1 MLKLIRFDKNGYAF
15 GERFPWNIESARKG
29 NIVSFGY
36 RDPLD
41 QWTGTEYT
49 YQIGTNGVCSEN
61 FFQEVPW
68 YLNIPTNHRIRY
80 WWGHDCLKKLH
91 LCPQRDL
98 VYGASPFVYSTELY
112 QNKPKSNKFQAIFLP
127 KGDGC
132 EEAKGRFT
140 MWSELVDD
148 QAKVDSFLATIEA
161 LNVDNPIF
169 IAFPTDY
176 VYWESR
182 LPKSMLSRI
191 FCIGFDRFDPLWNTR
206 MIDLINHC
214 SELYFHMIST
224 PSVYAS
230 YMGKKVKF
238 YSTELLNLDDKDIRL
253 KDKPVYTLDRDRT
266 PKIFNEFMEY
276 ITDTF
281 ENKTSD
287 LGYWIT
293 QFLSLDL
300 VKDYDELGSDLL
312 TLEQRNASIR
322 MRLPSGGMYGDY
334 GRVQRK
340 LHNNYD
346 TLLSNNKAFK
356 TDPSELAEYYFNK
369 L

>member
-1 MLKLIRFDKNGYAF
+1 MLKLIRFDSEGYVF
-15 GERFPWNIESARKG
+15 GERFPWNILAARKG
-29 NIVSFGY
+29 NVVSFGY

-41 QWTGTEYT
+41 QWTGTQYT

-61 FFQEVPW
+61 FFEETPW
-68 YLNIPTNHRIRY
+68 YFNIPTNHRIRY
-80 WWGHDCLKKLH
+80 WWGHDCIKKLQI
-91 LCPQRDL
+91 CPQKDL
-98 VYGASPFVYSTELY
+98 VRGASPFVYSTELY
-112 QNKPKSNKFQAIFLP
+112 QNRHKSNNFQAIFLP

-132 EEAKGRFT
+132 EEAEGRFT
-140 MWSELVDD
+140 MWSQLVDD
-148 QAKVDSFLATIEA
+148 QAKVDRFLATMEA
-161 LNVDNPIF
+161 LSVDNPIF

-182 LPKSMLSRI
+182 LPKSMLSRL
-191 FCIGFDRFDPLWNTR
+191 FCIGFDRYDPLWNSR

-238 YSTELLNLDDKDIRL
+238 YSTELLHL
-253 KDKPVYTLDRDRT
+253 KDEDIKLTDKPIYTLDRDRK
-266 PKIFNEFMEY
+266 PKIYGEFMEY

-300 VKDYDELGSDLL
+300 VKDSAELAADLF
-312 TLEQRNASIR
+312 TIDQRNPTVR
-322 MRLPSGGMYGDY
+322 MRMPSGGMYGDY
-334 GRVQRK
+334 STTKKKV
-340 LHNNYD
+340 HNNFES
-346 TLLSNNKAFK
+346 LLSNTKTFK
-356 TDPSELAEYYFNK
+356 TDPSELAEYYFTK